1 MVLAH
6 GVGTR
11 SDLPLPV
18 SLAAIG
24 AGMALMISFV
34 VLAMLWRGPRLR
46 RDAGFPY
53 HGC

>member
-1 MVLAH
+1 MFLAH

-24 AGMALMISFV
+24 AGMVLIISFV
-34 VLAMLWRGPRLR
+34 VLAALR
-46 RDAGFPY
+46 CDPG
-53 HGC
+53 